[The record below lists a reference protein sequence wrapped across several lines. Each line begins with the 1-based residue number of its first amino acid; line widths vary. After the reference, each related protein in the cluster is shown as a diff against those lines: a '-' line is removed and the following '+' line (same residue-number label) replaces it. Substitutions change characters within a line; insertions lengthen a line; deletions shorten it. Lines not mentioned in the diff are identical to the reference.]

1 MPRRK
6 KKGQQPIIKYY
17 ICFGYDIDVEKW
29 FIDIELLDFPQS
41 ENIRWFETKKEYEK
55 SLQNYLIYQ

>member
-41 ENIRWFETKKEYEK
+41 ENIRWFETKKEFEK

>member
-29 FIDIELLDFPQS
+29 FIDIELSDFPQS
-41 ENIRWFETKKEYEK
+41 ENIRWFETKKEFEK

>member
-1 MPRRK
+1 MPRQK
-6 KKGQQPIIKYY
+6 KKELQPIIKYY

-41 ENIRWFETKKEYEK
+41 ENIRWFETKKEFEK